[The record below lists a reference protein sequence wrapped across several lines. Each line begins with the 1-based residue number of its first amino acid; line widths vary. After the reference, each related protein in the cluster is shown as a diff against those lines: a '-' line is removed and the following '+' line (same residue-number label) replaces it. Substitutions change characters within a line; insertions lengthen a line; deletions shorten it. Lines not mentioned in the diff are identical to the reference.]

1 MIDDL
6 QQTLKDKI
14 SQMEMLQQELD
25 VYKDTNQNLIIKA
38 NKLDNNQL
46 RIITLVKIEQELR
59 KELQQKYRDMEYLDK
74 TNTELK
80 VKLNDKSNF
89 EAKEKQ

>member
-1 MIDDL
+1 M